1 MSENQL
7 PSYRADEIDP
17 SAPIDDPAG
26 AMWLQPVVTFG
37 IRAAALASLVVP
49 VGMVIGGLV
58 GDGGAAAADAA
69 PLTTCCPESL
79 L

>member
-7 PSYRADEIDP
+7 SPRRADEIDP
-17 SAPIDDPAG
+17 AAPIDDPAG

-58 GDGGAAAADAA
+58 GDGGAAADAA
-69 PLTTCCPESL
+69 PLTTCCPERPM
-79 L
+79 

>member
-1 MSENQL
+1 VSENQL
-7 PSYRADEIDP
+7 PPCRVDETDFA
-17 SAPIDDPAG
+17 APVDDPAG

-58 GDGGAAAADAA
+58 GDAGAAADAA
-69 PLTTCCPESL
+69 PLTTCCPEKPM
-79 L
+79 